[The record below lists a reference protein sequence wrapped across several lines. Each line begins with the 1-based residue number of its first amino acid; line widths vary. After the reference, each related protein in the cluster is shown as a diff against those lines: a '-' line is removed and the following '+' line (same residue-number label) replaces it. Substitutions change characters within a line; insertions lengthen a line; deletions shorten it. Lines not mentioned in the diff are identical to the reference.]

1 MPRAGQ
7 GRGIAVRQ
15 STIGKQTIRAAIGV
29 LLAGVIWSPA
39 VAQVTFG
46 SPGDPPRIAL
56 GAGAFD
62 ITSSRHKDS
71 NTAAELRADAEPY
84 QHFMVERLEA
94 SLDHHLAML
103 RRTAGT
109 AEGAEL

>member
-1 MPRAGQ
+1 MNLLLMRAGFPPM
-7 GRGIAVRQ
+7 V
-15 STIGKQTIRAAIGV
+15 IGPEHRSAYIDV
-29 LLAGVIWSPA
+29 L
-39 VAQVTFG
+39 Q
-46 SPGDPPRIAL
+46 AL
-56 GAGAFD
+56 Q
-62 ITSSRHKDS
+62 
-71 NTAAELRADAEPY
+71 LRADAEPY